1 MSNTATAS
9 TPVLVEDT
17 ASNEDTTPIENLQE
31 VEDIQEGLR
40 GDLRRQVM
48 MKEQGKANKKVSA
61 SPYNFD
67 QEGSREDLAHMVI
80 MHEYPLAMVDHVGF
94 RKFVSG
100 LQPNFKLVSRNT
112 LKRDILKIYDYEKQ
126 KSMAKIDNNGS
137 RVAITTDMWTSSN
150 KKRGFMVVTGHYIN
164 DSWILESQIMRF
176 IYVPSPHTKE
186 VLSTVL
192 LECLLEWNVDR
203 KLSTVTVD
211 NCTTNDAMMRILLE
225 KLEVSSLALG
235 GSLLHMR
242 CAAHILNLVVQDG
255 LAVIGDGIERIRDSV
270 LFWTAS
276 PKRRQKFDESSRH
289 LRISNTKELVLDCKT
304 RWNSTYLM
312 LSSALIYKDVFSRLR
327 HFDALYTCMPNERD
341 WEVAKDICEKLEVF
355 YSVTKLFSGTTYP
368 TANEYFPMLC
378 ELKMELNEW
387 IVSPNELIKLM
398 ASKMLEKFNG
408 YWSVVNGIM
417 CIAAILD
424 PRYKMKIMEY
434 YYQQVYG
441 RSKGSEEVEKI
452 KKIFFDLLAEYGSE
466 NSDEEASC
474 SLPPSSMEIV
484 SHDFVQNRLRKFD
497 SFVSNTTNNRNKK
510 SESVVEEFD
519 TYIKE
524 GVLKRSEIFDILGWW
539 NHNGLKYPTLQRLA
553 RDILAI
559 PVTTVASESAFSTS
573 GRLLS
578 PHRSRLHPRTLEAL
592 MCAQSWLWSE
602 LKGSSPM
609 PEDATIQNILE
620 DYDDHEEEESG
631 AMELAD

>member
-31 VEDIQEGLR
+31 VEDIQEGVSKRKRTSAVWNHFKLKKVEGKMKAQCNYCKKHLLGESKQGTNHLRTHLERCPSLKLR

-225 KLEVSSLALG
+225 KLE
-235 GSLLHMR
+235 
-242 CAAHILNLVVQDG
+242 
-255 LAVIGDGIERIRDSV
+255 
-270 LFWTAS
+270 
-276 PKRRQKFDESSRH
+276 
-289 LRISNTKELVLDCKT
+289 
-304 RWNSTYLM
+304 
-312 LSSALIYKDVFSRLR
+312 
-327 HFDALYTCMPNERD
+327 
-341 WEVAKDICEKLEVF
+341 
-355 YSVTKLFSGTTYP
+355 
-368 TANEYFPMLC
+368 
-378 ELKMELNEW
+378 
-387 IVSPNELIKLM
+387 
-398 ASKMLEKFNG
+398 
-408 YWSVVNGIM
+408 
-417 CIAAILD
+417 
-424 PRYKMKIMEY
+424 
-434 YYQQVYG
+434 
-441 RSKGSEEVEKI
+441 
-452 KKIFFDLLAEYGSE
+452 
-466 NSDEEASC
+466 
-474 SLPPSSMEIV
+474 
-484 SHDFVQNRLRKFD
+484 
-497 SFVSNTTNNRNKK
+497 
-510 SESVVEEFD
+510 
-519 TYIKE
+519 
-524 GVLKRSEIFDILGWW
+524 
-539 NHNGLKYPTLQRLA
+539 YPTLQRLA

>member
-17 ASNEDTTPIENLQE
+17 ASNEDTTPIENVQE
-31 VEDIQEGLR
+31 VEDIQEGVSKRKRTSAVWNHFKLKTVEGKMKAQCNYCKKHLLGESKQGTNHLRTHLERCPSLKLR

-48 MKEQGKANKKVSA
+48 IKEQGKANKKVSA

-94 RKFVSG
+94 RRFVSG

-225 KLEVSSLALG
+225 KLEVYG
-235 GSLLHMR
+235 
-242 CAAHILNLVVQDG
+242 
-255 LAVIGDGIERIRDSV
+255 RIR
-270 LFWTAS
+270 
-276 PKRRQKFDESSRH
+276 
-289 LRISNTKELVLDCKT
+289 
-304 RWNSTYLM
+304 
-312 LSSALIYKDVFSRLR
+312 
-327 HFDALYTCMPNERD
+327 
-341 WEVAKDICEKLEVF
+341 
-355 YSVTKLFSGTTYP
+355 
-368 TANEYFPMLC
+368 
-378 ELKMELNEW
+378 
-387 IVSPNELIKLM
+387 
-398 ASKMLEKFNG
+398 
-408 YWSVVNGIM
+408 
-417 CIAAILD
+417 
-424 PRYKMKIMEY
+424 
-434 YYQQVYG
+434 
-441 RSKGSEEVEKI
+441 GSEEIEKI
-452 KKIFFDLLAEYGSE
+452 KKIFFNLLAEYGSE

-474 SLPPSSMEIV
+474 SQPPSSMEIV

-497 SFVSNTTNNRNKK
+497 SFVSNTTNKRNKK
-510 SESVVEEFD
+510 SEDVVEEFD

-631 AMELAD
+631 AMELGD

>member
-1 MSNTATAS
+1 MSNTATTS
-9 TPVLVEDT
+9 TPMLVEDT
-17 ASNEDTTPIENLQE
+17 ASNEDTTPIENVQE
-31 VEDIQEGLR
+31 VEDIQEGVSKRKRTSAVWNHFKLKTVEGKMKAQCNYCKKHLLGESKQGTNHLHTHLERCPSLKLR

-48 MKEQGKANKKVSA
+48 IKEQGKANKKVSA

-94 RKFVSG
+94 RRFVSG

-112 LKRDILKIYDYEKQ
+112 LKQDILKIYDYEKQ

-225 KLEVSSLALG
+225 KLE
-235 GSLLHMR
+235 
-242 CAAHILNLVVQDG
+242 
-255 LAVIGDGIERIRDSV
+255 
-270 LFWTAS
+270 
-276 PKRRQKFDESSRH
+276 
-289 LRISNTKELVLDCKT
+289 
-304 RWNSTYLM
+304 
-312 LSSALIYKDVFSRLR
+312 
-327 HFDALYTCMPNERD
+327 
-341 WEVAKDICEKLEVF
+341 
-355 YSVTKLFSGTTYP
+355 
-368 TANEYFPMLC
+368 
-378 ELKMELNEW
+378 
-387 IVSPNELIKLM
+387 
-398 ASKMLEKFNG
+398 
-408 YWSVVNGIM
+408 
-417 CIAAILD
+417 
-424 PRYKMKIMEY
+424 
-434 YYQQVYG
+434 
-441 RSKGSEEVEKI
+441 
-452 KKIFFDLLAEYGSE
+452 
-466 NSDEEASC
+466 
-474 SLPPSSMEIV
+474 
-484 SHDFVQNRLRKFD
+484 
-497 SFVSNTTNNRNKK
+497 
-510 SESVVEEFD
+510 
-519 TYIKE
+519 
-524 GVLKRSEIFDILGWW
+524 W

-631 AMELAD
+631 AMELGD

>member
-9 TPVLVEDT
+9 TPLLVEDT
-17 ASNEDTTPIENLQE
+17 ASNEDTTPIEYVQE
-31 VEDIQEGLR
+31 VEDIQEGISKRKRTSAVWNHFKLKTVEGKMKAQCNYCKKHLLGESKQGTNHLRTHLERCPSLKLR

-48 MKEQGKANKKVSA
+48 IKEQGKAIKKVSA

-67 QEGSREDLAHMVI
+67 QGGSREDLAHMVI

-94 RKFVSG
+94 RRFVSG

-126 KSMAKIDNNGS
+126 KSMAKIGNNGS

-186 VLSTVL
+186 VLSTIL

-304 RWNSTYLM
+304 RRNSTYLM
-312 LSSALIYKDVFSRLR
+312 LASALIYKDVFSRLR

-387 IVSPNELIKLM
+387 ILSPNELIKLM
-398 ASKMLEKFNG
+398 ASKMLEKFNS

-441 RSKGSEEVEKI
+441 RIRGSEEIEKI

-474 SLPPSSMEIV
+474 SQPPSSMEIV

-497 SFVSNTTNNRNKK
+497 SF
-510 SESVVEEFD
+510 
-519 TYIKE
+519 
-524 GVLKRSEIFDILGWW
+524 
-539 NHNGLKYPTLQRLA
+539 YPTLQRLA

-573 GRLLS
+573 GRL
-578 PHRSRLHPRTLEAL
+578 
-592 MCAQSWLWSE
+592 
-602 LKGSSPM
+602 
-609 PEDATIQNILE
+609 
-620 DYDDHEEEESG
+620 
-631 AMELAD
+631 

>member
-31 VEDIQEGLR
+31 VEDIQEGVSKRKRTSAVWNHFKLKKVEGKMKAQCNYCKKHLLGESKQGTNHLRTHLERCPSLKLR

-48 MKEQGKANKKVSA
+48 IKEQGKANKKVSA

-126 KSMAKIDNNGS
+126 KSMVKIDNNGS

-150 KKRGFMVVTGHYIN
+150 RKRGFMVVTGHYIN
-164 DSWILESQIMRF
+164 DSWILESQIM
-176 IYVPSPHTKE
+176 
-186 VLSTVL
+186 
-192 LECLLEWNVDR
+192 R

-225 KLEVSSLALG
+225 KLE
-235 GSLLHMR
+235 
-242 CAAHILNLVVQDG
+242 
-255 LAVIGDGIERIRDSV
+255 
-270 LFWTAS
+270 
-276 PKRRQKFDESSRH
+276 
-289 LRISNTKELVLDCKT
+289 
-304 RWNSTYLM
+304 
-312 LSSALIYKDVFSRLR
+312 
-327 HFDALYTCMPNERD
+327 
-341 WEVAKDICEKLEVF
+341 
-355 YSVTKLFSGTTYP
+355 
-368 TANEYFPMLC
+368 
-378 ELKMELNEW
+378 
-387 IVSPNELIKLM
+387 
-398 ASKMLEKFNG
+398 
-408 YWSVVNGIM
+408 
-417 CIAAILD
+417 
-424 PRYKMKIMEY
+424 
-434 YYQQVYG
+434 
-441 RSKGSEEVEKI
+441 
-452 KKIFFDLLAEYGSE
+452 
-466 NSDEEASC
+466 
-474 SLPPSSMEIV
+474 
-484 SHDFVQNRLRKFD
+484 
-497 SFVSNTTNNRNKK
+497 
-510 SESVVEEFD
+510 
-519 TYIKE
+519 
-524 GVLKRSEIFDILGWW
+524 
-539 NHNGLKYPTLQRLA
+539 YPTLQRLA

-602 LKGSSPM
+602 LKGSSSM

-631 AMELAD
+631 SMELAD